1 MAETV
6 ETKVTPENEIQ
17 ELWELNGRVAA
28 TLAYLRR
35 EPYTNREIVIDML
48 VGGGGQAGEDY
59 GSDL

>member
-1 MAETV
+1 MAEIV

-28 TLAYLRR
+28 TIAYLRK
-35 EPYTNREIVIDML
+35 ETYVNREVVIDML
-48 VGGGGQAGEDY
+48 AGEEH